1 MAADHYVSRR
11 RQVRASN
18 AAIRCCPSGALHSHQ
33 SALTAVSHRNIHIL
47 IATKKYWDWFNS
59 WFGKLSC
66 ALRLMED
73 LTTRAGLVSN
83 NCWRNI
89 FELPDGICFTKSLR
103 AIPAT
108 SSEIISQSR
117 FRQFARMFSISISLL
132 LLIPPSLHLFSFS
145 LSLSFFFPL
154 VYLADELVT
163 ALGVENI
170 PPPNRPGPFFHR
182 FFFVHSVLAVGLT
195 ILSVVGIIARR
206 NKRFILNEWEL
217 VREAELMGI
226 EAHLLPLEHMTIYE
240 QFKAFRF
247 AFLCLILFLPPPPFF

>member
-1 MAADHYVSRR
+1 MSCCGHRTIPRYHFPTRIENVLPLCARGLRRMAADHHVSRR

-18 AAIRCCPSGALHSHQ
+18 PAICCCPSGALHSHQ

-145 LSLSFFFPL
+145 LSLSFSL
-154 VYLADELVT
+154 LC
-163 ALGVENI
+163 I
-170 PPPNRPGPFFHR
+170 
-182 FFFVHSVLAVGLT
+182 S
-195 ILSVVGIIARR
+195 
-206 NKRFILNEWEL
+206 
-217 VREAELMGI
+217 LMS
-226 EAHLLPLEHMTIYE
+226 
-240 QFKAFRF
+240 
-247 AFLCLILFLPPPPFF
+247 